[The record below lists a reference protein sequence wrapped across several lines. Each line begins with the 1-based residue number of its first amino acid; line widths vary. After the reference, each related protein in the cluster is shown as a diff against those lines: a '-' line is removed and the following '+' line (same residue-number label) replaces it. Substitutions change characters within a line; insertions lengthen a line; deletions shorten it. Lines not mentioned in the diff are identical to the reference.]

1 MSNRSDDPVEAKGLG
16 STYAAFQLSKALT
29 TSETNPDPEV
39 RARAEERTARWLG
52 VLEHMVSGAA
62 SYGSRTPLAQV
73 PAWVT
78 LEVATGGFAT
88 GRLLAGGE
96 LTGYERELAA
106 SLPGIRPGY
115 ERLDLN
121 LWCLSD
127 AGLEHLRQRL
137 QCGDYRID
145 LPEEAAL
152 PTVAWLLGRHRV
164 EEARSLIEAIA
175 PFFDRLRFFPPP
187 AQGASIASAEVN
199 VFSAGDVARRLAAL
213 PAQPRLAEQ
222 RYAVEVRLPLYDE
235 TVALFLDTYSD
246 GWPCRQYPSGWSAS
260 ARGLCLR
267 IDAARRAPALARD
280 PTKNRVEEL
289 FALLA
294 VCADEPMALT
304 GRQVGRVR
312 RIVDDFVQAH
322 GPPGGDRLGDYRQ
335 RQRRDVAAPAHHLI
349 AKAVSA
355 RLAAYP
361 AAEGIADFTAL
372 CVPISSAEAEGVALE
387 SGIALPTAIRRRLE
401 RCRRGTIAELIE
413 SGIITSADTVA
424 RVLPALTAEIRSAGF
439 ADATLRRLYAA
450 TYRAFRRRRS
460 LLLVNL
466 ESQVRLAELPWVAI
480 IENDRAADAA
490 AVASAREALVESAAV
505 TLLAFPHAIFPNKLL
520 QEYRALAQ
528 AAQLNL
534 PFVDEVA
541 ADIFMGQLSAK
552 FADAGRRAARSI
564 AGTVYADYYA
574 IDTDA
579 LAALPDPRK
588 AGSKPS
594 FWRRDASR
602 GDALSMLAAAR
613 AGAPLGAWRA
623 AVNGTILE
631 QAQIL
636 TTHNL
641 ALLFD
646 DLGLKAW
653 LQPNLE
659 AMAQRSFEWIC
670 RRQQMRIVDWR
681 ARLTMIKNTAYAWR
695 QMIFYLSA
703 LDSSR
708 RSNAVAAIEAHF
720 SEQQASFRAKFEP
733 AMLGLRLA
741 MKGRRL
747 NQRQPGPDGAR
758 VFIGWTTG
766 EHWLLSKN

>member
-1 MSNRSDDPVEAKGLG
+1 M
-16 STYAAFQLSKALT
+16 
-29 TSETNPDPEV
+29 
-39 RARAEERTARWLG
+39 
-52 VLEHMVSGAA
+52 
-62 SYGSRTPLAQV
+62 
-73 PAWVT
+73 
-78 LEVATGGFAT
+78 
-88 GRLLAGGE
+88 
-96 LTGYERELAA
+96 
-106 SLPGIRPGY
+106 
-115 ERLDLN
+115 
-121 LWCLSD
+121 
-127 AGLEHLRQRL
+127 
-137 QCGDYRID
+137 
-145 LPEEAAL
+145 
-152 PTVAWLLGRHRV
+152 
-164 EEARSLIEAIA
+164 
-175 PFFDRLRFFPPP
+175 
-187 AQGASIASAEVN
+187 
-199 VFSAGDVARRLAAL
+199 
-213 PAQPRLAEQ
+213 
-222 RYAVEVRLPLYDE
+222 
-235 TVALFLDTYSD
+235 
-246 GWPCRQYPSGWSAS
+246 
-260 ARGLCLR
+260 
-267 IDAARRAPALARD
+267 
-280 PTKNRVEEL
+280 
-289 FALLA
+289 
-294 VCADEPMALT
+294 
-304 GRQVGRVR
+304 
-312 RIVDDFVQAH
+312 
-322 GPPGGDRLGDYRQ
+322 
-335 RQRRDVAAPAHHLI
+335 
-349 AKAVSA
+349 
-355 RLAAYP
+355 
-361 AAEGIADFTAL
+361 
-372 CVPISSAEAEGVALE
+372 
-387 SGIALPTAIRRRLE
+387 
-401 RCRRGTIAELIE
+401 
-413 SGIITSADTVA
+413 
-424 RVLPALTAEIRSAGF
+424 
-439 ADATLRRLYAA
+439 
-450 TYRAFRRRRS
+450 
-460 LLLVNL
+460 
-466 ESQVRLAELPWVAI
+466 
-480 IENDRAADAA
+480 
-490 AVASAREALVESAAV
+490 